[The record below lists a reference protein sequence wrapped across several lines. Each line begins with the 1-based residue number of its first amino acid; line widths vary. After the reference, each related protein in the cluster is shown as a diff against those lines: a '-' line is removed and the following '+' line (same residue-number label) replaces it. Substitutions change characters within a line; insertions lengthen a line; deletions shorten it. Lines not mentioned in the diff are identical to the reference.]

1 MKSKCVVEYKNDS
14 GYVGVTLERK
24 NNMSLV
30 LWTVL
35 EEPEFCKLIPKPFTG
50 LFPDIQIVFKL
61 DRISVLCILINNFIS
76 SLFLG

>member
-35 EEPEFCKLIPKPFTG
+35 EEPEWV
-50 LFPDIQIVFKL
+50 PDYCL
-61 DRISVLCILINNFIS
+61 TILY
-76 SLFLG
+76 SL